1 MGALYLVGRILWATA
16 LCLSLIPVP
25 GAALADR
32 LPGATGG
39 SSEVR
44 PGAVEENGAAESQEA
59 KFSGAELEVFRVN
72 RRFYQAVSDQS
83 LRAMGNVWL
92 KEPWVK
98 CVHPSWELL
107 TGWKRIRKS
116 WATIFRNTEHMK
128 IRATEVSIRVNGDFA
143 WVSCLENI
151 ESYRNANFSRSQA
164 QGTNLYFRVKG
175 KWYLVH
181 HHASPITVRVGEA
194 L

>member
-1 MGALYLVGRILWATA
+1 MGALYRVRRMLRATA
-16 LCLSLIPVP
+16 LCLLLTLVP
-25 GAALADR
+25 GSLLPER
-32 LPGATGG
+32 LPRATGV
-39 SSEVR
+39 SPEAR
-44 PGAVEENGAAESQEA
+44 PRVVEENGAAETEEA
-59 KFSGAELEVFRVN
+59 KFSGEQLEVFRVN
-72 RRFYQAVSDQS
+72 ERFYQAVSDQS
-83 LRAMGNVWL
+83 LRAMGKVWL
-92 KEPWVK
+92 QEPWVQ

-107 TGWKRIRKS
+107 TGWERIRKS

-128 IRATEVSIRVNGDFA
+128 IRASEVSIRVNGDFA

-164 QGTNLYFRVKG
+164 QGTNLFFRVKG
-175 KWYLVH
+175 KWTLVH

>member
-1 MGALYLVGRILWATA
+1 MGAFYPVGRTLWTTA

-25 GAALADR
+25 GAALPDR
-32 LPGATGG
+32 LPRAAAG
-39 SSEVR
+39 SPEAR
-44 PGAVEENGAAESQEA
+44 PGVLEEDGAAESEEA
-59 KFSGAELEVFRVN
+59 KFSGEELEVFRAN
-72 RRFYQAVSDQS
+72 RRFYRAVSDQS
-83 LRAMGNVWL
+83 LRAMGSVWL

-128 IRATEVSIRVNGDFA
+128 IRATEVSIRVSGDFA

-164 QGTNLYFRVKG
+164 QGTNLFFRVKG
-175 KWYLVH
+175 KWCLVH

>member
-1 MGALYLVGRILWATA
+1 MGALYPFRRNLWATA
-16 LCLSLIPVP
+16 LCLSLILLP
-25 GAALADR
+25 GAVLPDR
-32 LPGATGG
+32 LPRSTSG
-39 SSEVR
+39 SPEAR
-44 PGAVEENGAAESQEA
+44 PGEVEENGAAESEEA
-59 KFSGAELEVFRVN
+59 RFSGEQLEVFRVN
-72 RRFYQAVSDQS
+72 RRFYRAVSDQS
-83 LRAMGNVWL
+83 LRAMGKVWL
-92 KEPWVK
+92 QEPWVQ

-107 TGWKRIRKS
+107 TGWERIRKS

-128 IRATEVSIRVNGDFA
+128 IRETEVSIRVNGDFA

-164 QGTNLYFRVKG
+164 QGTNLFFRVKG
-175 KWYLVH
+175 KWHLVH

>member
-1 MGALYLVGRILWATA
+1 MVVLYRVKRILQSTA
-16 LCLSLIPVP
+16 LCLSLIPVA
-25 GAALADR
+25 GAALPDR
-32 LPGATGG
+32 LPRAAG
-39 SSEVR
+39 SSPEAR
-44 PGAVEENGAAESQEA
+44 PGAVAEGGAAESEEA
-59 KFSGAELEVFRVN
+59 EFSGERLEVFRVN
-72 RRFYQAVSDQS
+72 ERFYQAVSDQS
-83 LRAMGNVWL
+83 LRAMGKVWL
-92 KEPWVK
+92 QESWVK

-128 IRATEVSIRVNGDFA
+128 IRASQVSIRLNGDFA

-164 QGTNLYFRVKG
+164 QGTNLFFRVKG
-175 KWYLVH
+175 KWRLVH
-181 HHASPITVRVGEA
+181 HHASPITVWPGDA

>member
-1 MGALYLVGRILWATA
+1 MGALYPFRRILWATA
-16 LCLSLIPVP
+16 LCLSLILLP
-25 GAALADR
+25 GAVSPDR
-32 LPGATGG
+32 LPRSTSG
-39 SSEVR
+39 SPEAR
-44 PGAVEENGAAESQEA
+44 PGEVEENGAAESEEA
-59 KFSGAELEVFRVN
+59 RFSGEQLEVFRVN
-72 RRFYQAVSDQS
+72 RRFYRAVSDQS
-83 LRAMGNVWL
+83 LRAMGRVWL
-92 KEPWVK
+92 QEPWVQ

-128 IRATEVSIRVNGDFA
+128 IRETEVSIRVNGDFA

-164 QGTNLYFRVKG
+164 QGTNLFFRVKG
-175 KWYLVH
+175 KWHLVH

>member
-1 MGALYLVGRILWATA
+1 MGAFYPVRRILWATT
-16 LCLSLIPVP
+16 LCLSLILVP
-25 GAALADR
+25 GAVMPDR
-32 LPGATGG
+32 LARASDGSPEARPEVVEEDGAGG
-39 SSEVR
+39 S
-44 PGAVEENGAAESQEA
+44 EES
-59 KFSGAELEVFRVN
+59 KFSGEPLEVFRVN

-83 LRAMGNVWL
+83 LRAMGKVWL
-92 KEPWVK
+92 QEPWVQ

-116 WATIFRNTEHMK
+116 WSTIFRNTEHMK
-128 IRATEVSIRVNGDFA
+128 IRASEVSIRVSGDFA

-151 ESYRNANFSRSQA
+151 ESFRNANFSRSQA
-164 QGTNLYFRVKG
+164 QGTNLFFRVKG

>member
-1 MGALYLVGRILWATA
+1 MGAIYPVRRILWATT
-16 LCLSLIPVP
+16 LCLSLILVP
-25 GAALADR
+25 GAVMPDR
-32 LPGATGG
+32 LARASDGSPEARPEVVEEDGAGG
-39 SSEVR
+39 S
-44 PGAVEENGAAESQEA
+44 EES
-59 KFSGAELEVFRVN
+59 KFSGEPLEVFRVN

-83 LRAMGNVWL
+83 LRAIGKVWL
-92 KEPWVK
+92 QEPWVQ

-116 WATIFRNTEHMK
+116 WSTIFRNTEHMK
-128 IRATEVSIRVNGDFA
+128 IRASEVSIRVSGDFA

-151 ESYRNANFSRSQA
+151 ESFRNANFSRSQA
-164 QGTNLYFRVKG
+164 QGTNLFFRVKG

>member
-1 MGALYLVGRILWATA
+1 MSALYPVGRILWATA

-25 GAALADR
+25 GAALPDR
-32 LPGATGG
+32 LPGTSAGSPEARPAT
-39 SSEVR
+39 
-44 PGAVEENGAAESQEA
+44 VEENGAAESEEA
-59 KFSGAELEVFRVN
+59 KFSGEELEVFRVN

-83 LRAMGNVWL
+83 LRAMGKVWL
-92 KEPWVK
+92 QEPWVQ

-116 WATIFRNTEHMK
+116 WSTIFRNTEHMK
-128 IRATEVSIRVNGDFA
+128 IRATEVSIRVSGDFA

-164 QGTNLYFRVKG
+164 QGTNLFLRVKG
-175 KWYLVH
+175 KWHLVH

>member
-1 MGALYLVGRILWATA
+1 MGALNLIRGSLRATA
-16 LCLSLIPVP
+16 ICLSLILVP
-25 GAALADR
+25 GAV
-32 LPGATGG
+32 LPDQLLRATGG
-39 SSEVR
+39 SPEALAGV
-44 PGAVEENGAAESQEA
+44 VEEDGAAESEEA
-59 KFSGAELEVFRVN
+59 KFSGEQLEVFRAN

-83 LRAMGNVWL
+83 LRAMGKVWL
-92 KEPWVK
+92 QESWVK

-107 TGWKRIRKS
+107 TGWNRIRKS

-128 IRATEVSIRVNGDFA
+128 IRASQVSIRLNGDFA

-164 QGTNLYFRVKG
+164 QGTNLFFRVKG
-175 KWYLVH
+175 KWRLVH
-181 HHASPITVRVGEA
+181 HHASPITVRPGDA

>member
-1 MGALYLVGRILWATA
+1 MGALYPFRRNPWATA
-16 LCLSLIPVP
+16 LCLSLILLP
-25 GAALADR
+25 GAVLPDR
-32 LPGATGG
+32 LPRSTSG
-39 SSEVR
+39 SPEAR
-44 PGAVEENGAAESQEA
+44 PGEVEENGAAESEEA
-59 KFSGAELEVFRVN
+59 RFSGEQLEVFRVN
-72 RRFYQAVSDQS
+72 RRFYRAVSDQS
-83 LRAMGNVWL
+83 LRAMGKVWL
-92 KEPWVK
+92 QEPWVQ

-128 IRATEVSIRVNGDFA
+128 IRETQVSIRVNGDFA
-143 WVSCLENI
+143 RVSCLENI

-164 QGTNLYFRVKG
+164 QGTNLFFRVKG
-175 KWYLVH
+175 KWHLVH

>member
-1 MGALYLVGRILWATA
+1 MGALYPVIRILWATA

-25 GAALADR
+25 GAGLSDR
-32 LPGATGG
+32 LPRVAAG
-39 SSEVR
+39 STETL
-44 PGAVEENGAAESQEA
+44 PGVVEGDGSAENEEA
-59 KFSGAELEVFRVN
+59 KFSGEELEVFRVN

-128 IRATEVSIRVNGDFA
+128 IRAAEVSIRVNGDFA

-164 QGTNLYFRVKG
+164 QGTNLFFRVKG
-175 KWYLVH
+175 RWYLVH
-181 HHASPITVRVGEA
+181 HHASPITVRVGEV

>member
-1 MGALYLVGRILWATA
+1 MGALYPARRIPWATA
-16 LCLSLIPVP
+16 LCLLLIPVLGAGLPDGLP
-25 GAALADR
+25 GAAGGSPEGRPGVVEED
-32 LPGATGG
+32 GATE
-39 SSEVR
+39 SE
-44 PGAVEENGAAESQEA
+44 EA
-59 KFSGAELEVFRVN
+59 KFSGEPAEVFRVN
-72 RRFYQAVSDQS
+72 QRFYQAVSDQN
-83 LRAMGNVWL
+83 LRAMGRVWL
-92 KEPWVK
+92 QESWVQ

-128 IRATEVSIRVNGDFA
+128 IRASEVSIRVNGDFA

-164 QGTNLYFRVKG
+164 QGTNLFFRVKG
-175 KWYLVH
+175 TWYLVH

>member
-1 MGALYLVGRILWATA
+1 MDALYLGRR
-16 LCLSLIPVP
+16 SLRA
-25 GAALADR
+25 AALGLWLILFPGGVFPDR
-32 LPGATGG
+32 PPRTTG
-39 SSEVR
+39 SSPEAL
-44 PGAVEENGAAESQEA
+44 PGAVEEDGAAESEAA
-59 KFSGAELEVFRVN
+59 KFSGEQLEVFRVN
-72 RRFYQAVSDQS
+72 RRFYQALSSQS
-83 LRAMGNVWL
+83 LRAMGRVWL
-92 KEPWVK
+92 QEPWVK
-98 CVHPSWELL
+98 CVHPNWELL

-116 WATIFRNTEHMK
+116 WATIFRNTEHMV
-128 IRATEVSIRVNGDFA
+128 IQASEVSIRVNGDSA

-164 QGTNLYFRVKG
+164 QGTNLFLRVKG

>member
-1 MGALYLVGRILWATA
+1 MNGSYLGRSSFRTAA
-16 LCLSLIPVP
+16 LCLSLILFP
-25 GAALADR
+25 GAVFPDR
-32 LPGATGG
+32 PPRTAGG
-39 SSEVR
+39 SPEAL
-44 PGAVEENGAAESQEA
+44 PGAVEEDGAAESEAA
-59 KFSGAELEVFRVN
+59 KFSREQLEVFRVN
-72 RRFYQAVSDQS
+72 QRFYRALSSQS
-83 LRAMGNVWL
+83 LRAMGRVWL
-92 KEPWVK
+92 QESWVK
-98 CVHPSWELL
+98 CVHPNWELL

-116 WATIFRNTEHMK
+116 WATIFRNTEHME
-128 IRATEVSIRVNGDFA
+128 IQASEVSIRVTGDSA

-164 QGTNLYFRVKG
+164 QGTNLFLRVKG

>member
-1 MGALYLVGRILWATA
+1 MGALYPARRIPWATA
-16 LCLSLIPVP
+16 LCLSLILLP
-25 GAALADR
+25 GAVLPDR
-32 LPGATGG
+32 LPRATGG
-39 SSEVR
+39 SPEAR
-44 PGAVEENGAAESQEA
+44 PGVVQEDGAPESEEA
-59 KFSGAELEVFRVN
+59 KFSGEELEVFRVN

-83 LRAMGNVWL
+83 LRTMGRVWL
-92 KEPWVK
+92 QEPWVQ

-151 ESYRNANFSRSQA
+151 ETFQNANFSRSQA
-164 QGTNLYFRVKG
+164 QGTNLFFRVKG
-175 KWYLVH
+175 RWHLVH
-181 HHASPITVRVGEA
+181 HHASPITVRPGDA

>member
-1 MGALYLVGRILWATA
+1 MGALYRARRMLRATA
-16 LCLSLIPVP
+16 LCLLLIPVP
-25 GAALADR
+25 GAGLPDR

-39 SSEVR
+39 SAEAR
-44 PGAVEENGAAESQEA
+44 PAAVEEDGAAGSEET
-59 KFSGAELEVFRVN
+59 KFSGEQLEVFRAN
-72 RRFYQAVSDQS
+72 ERFYQAVSDQS
-83 LRAMGNVWL
+83 LRAMGKVWL
-92 KEPWVK
+92 QEPWVQ

-128 IRATEVSIRVNGDFA
+128 IRASQVSIRVNGDFA

-164 QGTNLYFRVKG
+164 QGTNLFLRVEG
-175 KWYLVH
+175 KWALVH
-181 HHASPITVRVGEA
+181 HHASPITVRPGDA
-194 L
+194 F

>member
-1 MGALYLVGRILWATA
+1 MGAFYPVRRILWATT
-16 LCLSLIPVP
+16 LCLSLILVP
-25 GAALADR
+25 GAVMPDR
-32 LPGATGG
+32 LARASDGSPEARPEVVEEDGAGG
-39 SSEVR
+39 S
-44 PGAVEENGAAESQEA
+44 EES
-59 KFSGAELEVFRVN
+59 KFSGEPLEVFRVN

-83 LRAMGNVWL
+83 LRAMGKVWL
-92 KEPWVK
+92 QEPWVQ

-107 TGWKRIRKS
+107 TGWNRIRKS
-116 WATIFRNTEHMK
+116 WSTIFRNTEHMK

-164 QGTNLYFRVKG
+164 QGTNLFFRVKG

>member
-1 MGALYLVGRILWATA
+1 MGALYPVGRILWATA
-16 LCLSLIPVP
+16 LCLPLIPVL
-25 GAALADR
+25 GAALPDR
-32 LPGATGG
+32 LPGTSAG
-39 SSEVR
+39 SPEAR
-44 PGAVEENGAAESQEA
+44 PGAVEENGAAESEEA
-59 KFSGAELEVFRVN
+59 KFSGERLEVFRVN

-83 LRAMGNVWL
+83 LRAMGKVWL

-128 IRATEVSIRVNGDFA
+128 IRAAEVSIRVNGDFA

-151 ESYRNANFSRSQA
+151 ESYLNANFSRSQA
-164 QGTNLYFRVKG
+164 QGTNLFFRVKG
-175 KWYLVH
+175 RWYLVH
-181 HHASPITVRVGEA
+181 HHASPITVRVGEV